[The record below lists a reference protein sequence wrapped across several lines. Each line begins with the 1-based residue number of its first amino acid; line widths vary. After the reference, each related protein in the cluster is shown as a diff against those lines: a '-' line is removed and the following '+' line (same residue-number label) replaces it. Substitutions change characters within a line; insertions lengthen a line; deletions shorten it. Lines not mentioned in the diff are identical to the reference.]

1 MIDIKLIRE
10 NVEEIITKLATRQ
23 KDFSYLREVKA
34 KDEEKRDLL
43 IKVENLKKERKNFLT
58 SSARCDKI

>member
-43 IKVENLKKERKNFLT
+43 IKVENLKKERNEKA
-58 SSARCDKI
+58 S